1 MAHTIS
7 GQVASDK
14 GDKTIV
20 VAVQTRKTHPV
31 YKKQYFVTKKIMAHD
46 ENNEAKLGDK
56 VEIVETRPVSARKKF
71 KLVKVTETAHVKH
84 VEPEV
89 TEEPTE

>member
-20 VAVQTRKTHPV
+20 VAVQTRKTHPI
-31 YKKQYFVTKKIMAHD
+31 YKKQ
-46 ENNEAKLGDK
+46 
-56 VEIVETRPVSARKKF
+56 
-71 KLVKVTETAHVKH
+71 
-84 VEPEV
+84 
-89 TEEPTE
+89 